1 MKTRTFL
8 KTIAALTLLC
18 FPLLTSAQH
27 YVVEPFTGVKAG
39 SVFSILLYQGDTYEV
54 LLETDSTLV
63 PDIGLTVKDNM
74 LELKYTGSVRNLERI
89 TAHVT
94 APQYL
99 LLEGSSVSSFKS
111 EVPLSTPA
119 LKLVGSGATSFIID
133 VETELLTSEFSSAT
147 NATLSGIANV
157 HQLKASGASQVK
169 AFDLATETTEVNISG
184 ASSARVDA
192 SSVLSGQVSGASTL
206 GVKATPDTQTVE
218 LSGLSSIVDAD
229 NQVLSQ
235 SQVLSDTVRVRVGS
249 REVTIVNGDD
259 VTTQR
264 VPKERSFRKN
274 WAGLELGVN
283 GFMTPERSI
292 ELPADQEFLDLRY
305 EKSVAVNLNLYQQNL
320 ALLGDV
326 FGLYTGIGLGW
337 NNYRLSNDILLVKG
351 PQELEY
357 DVLETGQPRKN
368 KLTMMMINVPLMLE
382 LQTRSHSEFSKFH
395 MAAGLNLGFR
405 VSSHTKQVYE
415 VDGKKDKV
423 KTHEDFYINPFRYD
437 LQARM
442 GWGKINFF
450 ASYSLN
456 SLFREGKGPEVYPF
470 SIGLRIVNFD

>member
-1 MKTRTFL
+1 
-8 KTIAALTLLC
+8 
-18 FPLLTSAQH
+18 
-27 YVVEPFTGVKAG
+27 
-39 SVFSILLYQGDTYEV
+39 
-54 LLETDSTLV
+54 
-63 PDIGLTVKDNM
+63 
-74 LELKYTGSVRNLERI
+74 
-89 TAHVT
+89 
-94 APQYL
+94 
-99 LLEGSSVSSFKS
+99 
-111 EVPLSTPA
+111 
-119 LKLVGSGATSFIID
+119 
-133 VETELLTSEFSSAT
+133 
-147 NATLSGIANV
+147 
-157 HQLKASGASQVK
+157 
-169 AFDLATETTEVNISG
+169 
-184 ASSARVDA
+184 
-192 SSVLSGQVSGASTL
+192 
-206 GVKATPDTQTVE
+206 VKATPDTQTVE

-415 VDGKKDKV
+415 IDGKKDKV